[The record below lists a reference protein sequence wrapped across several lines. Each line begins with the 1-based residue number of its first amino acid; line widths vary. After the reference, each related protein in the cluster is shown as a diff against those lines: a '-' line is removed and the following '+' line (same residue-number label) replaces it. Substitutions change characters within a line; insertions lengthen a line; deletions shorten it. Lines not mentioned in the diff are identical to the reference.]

1 MVATLCEVG
10 TTRANSALKAAGV
23 ASAMGTLPKTP
34 LSSAQPSPTPH
45 PTTGLA
51 AQGSR
56 LLPTPGMPS
65 ANRSC
70 PVSGGFSRAARSQL
84 LVDTRVRKS
93 SLGLKRR
100 LRGGGR
106 GTTLWHHL
114 HCRTSWEIGLW
125 PNSSENHTFVQHLP
139 LLYPCF
145 PPLSLVSPA
154 YSPAIKHFP

>member
-23 ASAMGTLPKTP
+23 AGAMGTLPKTP
-34 LSSAQPSPTPH
+34 LSSAQPPPPPH

-56 LLPTPGMPS
+56 LLLTPGMPS
-65 ANRSC
+65 ANGSC
-70 PVSGGFSRAARSQL
+70 PLSGGFSRAARSQL

-100 LRGGGR
+100 LAGEAGEQLCGIIHTAELLGR
-106 GTTLWHHL
+106 SGCGQTPVKTTPLSNIFLCCTPAFLLSRWCL
-114 HCRTSWEIGLW
+114 RPI
-125 PNSSENHTFVQHLP
+125 P
-139 LLYPCF
+139 LL
-145 PPLSLVSPA
+145 
-154 YSPAIKHFP
+154 